1 MGTSVRSGSRGGS
14 WCLFSTVTS
23 CQAVFR
29 MSASEE
35 EEAPWRARLRRR
47 ISSLLPFTSSLDAMF
62 FLPRYTPMQVHMSCV
77 SLPTSPICA
86 RRGGGV
92 GVFFFIWGRV
102 FFFLGWGCL
111 LEVDDAV
118 LDGLAVRGPRGQL

>member
-35 EEAPWRARLRRR
+35 EEPPWRARLRRR

-62 FLPRYTPMQVHMSCV
+62 FLPPRYTPMQVHMSCV

-86 RRGGGV
+86 RRGKECFSLFGGGV
-92 GVFFFIWGRV
+92 
-102 FFFLGWGCL
+102 FLFG
-111 LEVDDAV
+111 LELPA
-118 LDGLAVRGPRGQL
+118 GGG

>member
-23 CQAVFR
+23 CQAVFCV
-29 MSASEE
+29 SALEE
-35 EEAPWRARLRRR
+35 EGASWRARLRRR

-62 FLPRYTPMQVHMSCV
+62 FLPRYTPMQVHMRSV

-86 RRGGGV
+86 RREGGV
-92 GVFFFIWGRV
+92 GVFFFI
-102 FFFLGWGCL
+102 
-111 LEVDDAV
+111 
-118 LDGLAVRGPRGQL
+118 